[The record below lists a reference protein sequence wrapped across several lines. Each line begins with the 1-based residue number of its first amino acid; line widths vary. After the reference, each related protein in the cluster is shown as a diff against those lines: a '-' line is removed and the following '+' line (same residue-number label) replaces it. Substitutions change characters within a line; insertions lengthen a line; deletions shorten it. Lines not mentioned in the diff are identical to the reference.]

1 MKILLIHN
9 KYKYRGGEEV
19 YIENLISL
27 LKKEGHI
34 VITYFKDSRDIK
46 LFTDK
51 LKIAFGLFWN
61 PIINKE
67 LTRLIKYNKPDI
79 AHFNNIYPLIGATA
93 YIVCINNKIPIVQHI
108 HNYRFMCAKGFLFRN
123 GKVCELC
130 VDSKISF
137 FSVIYGCYHN
147 SRLASLFFNIAS
159 FFHNILGTFRLI
171 DKFVFPS
178 EFTKKYYIRKIDLPK
193 NKVIVIP
200 YFINTMM
207 KRIALMEKKDYFLFV
222 GRLSEEKGI
231 IQLLKIFKTLQK
243 QKLVVIRDGPLRKE
257 VEKYNINNISIVG
270 NLPRHT
276 VLKYIKKS
284 IAVIISSNWYEV
296 LPYVYLEAIK
306 EKTTIVVP
314 NNDNFKILPKKNSKI
329 IMYKFLD
336 FGNLKE
342 KIIQIYRSRNKYRL
356 LPVKSLF
363 QNPYTP
369 AYHYKHLIFLYRKLV
384 RSS

>member
-93 YIVCINNKIPIVQHI
+93 YRVCRNNKIPIVQHI

-159 FFHNILGTFRLI
+159 FFNNILGTFRLI

-222 GRLSEEKGI
+222 GRLS
-231 IQLLKIFKTLQK
+231 
-243 QKLVVIRDGPLRKE
+243 
-257 VEKYNINNISIVG
+257 
-270 NLPRHT
+270 
-276 VLKYIKKS
+276 
-284 IAVIISSNWYEV
+284 
-296 LPYVYLEAIK
+296 
-306 EKTTIVVP
+306 
-314 NNDNFKILPKKNSKI
+314 
-329 IMYKFLD
+329 
-336 FGNLKE
+336 
-342 KIIQIYRSRNKYRL
+342 
-356 LPVKSLF
+356 
-363 QNPYTP
+363 
-369 AYHYKHLIFLYRKLV
+369 
-384 RSS
+384 